1 MNEPQSSQQGGC
13 ICGRVRYEVAG
24 APVLTYKCHCLACQR
39 HSGGLVAVAWA
50 WFRRDGFRLL
60 QGEPH
65 FIKSIADSGRTI
77 ARGRCPDCGAALMA
91 RLMARVI
98 AITVP
103 GLDDASWYQPEC
115 EIWVSKARPRD
126 ALLPQTRKFDEGFDM
141 TFIRQ
146 RLGM

>member
-1 MNEPQSSQQGGC
+1 MNEPPSTQQGGC
-13 ICGRVRYEVAG
+13 ICGRVRYEVTG

-39 HSGGLVAVAWA
+39 RSGGGGVAAA

-65 FIKSIADSGRTI
+65 FIESIADSGRTI

-91 RLMARVI
+91 RLMAPVMAI
-98 AITVP
+98 AVP
-103 GLDDASWYQPEC
+103 SLDDSSWYQPEC
-115 EIWVSKARPRD
+115 EIWVSKARHWD
-126 ALLPQTRKFDEGFDM
+126 ALLPQTRKFDESFDM